1 MDMSFRTLAA
11 LCTLAITMN
20 TGCTDNSGIS
30 SEGSVTPLLSGG
42 TSESESVITP
52 EHAEECDYTPA
63 ATADTSVVFSGNKAS
78 VKGSGAAASGST
90 VTITEAGVYEVS
102 GECSDGKIIVDAD
115 KESSVTLLL
124 NGLELSCKSGSA
136 IDCEKAEKLL
146 LTAAEGTMNIISDS
160 ESYSFAQ
167 DETEPDAAIFCRSD
181 MVINGGGSLSV
192 TGLYNDGIKCKDGL
206 KICGGNIT
214 VNAAGDGIVGKD
226 YLIVAAGA
234 LDITAGK
241 DGLKSS
247 NDKDST
253 LGYVRVQGGE
263 IFVNSGSD
271 AVQAETELIIDG
283 GSVTAVAGGGSAS
296 VEHSQRDNDR
306 GGWGGFK
313 FDFDNNTENGSTE
326 SMKGLKAGVAVTVN
340 GGGLDIDSADDSVHS
355 GGTVLI
361 RSGDIRLSS
370 GDDGIH
376 ADANVTISGGDIYIE
391 ESYEGIEGTGIE
403 VSGGNISVC
412 AFDDG
417 MNAAGDAV
425 GSEYYISIT
434 GGNITVNADGDGLD
448 SNGSMAMSGGT
459 VVVFGPTTDV
469 NGALDYES
477 SFAISGGTLIALG
490 AAGMAQVP
498 STLSQP
504 CLAINSNVEAGSS
517 IEVRDEEGGTVL
529 SVETPK
535 RAQSLIF
542 SASSLS
548 EGSVYGIYA
557 DGVLLSEV
565 TAGDGVSGNGAQSGS
580 WGFGGF
586 GGHGGFGGGHGGFG
600 GRGGGDW
607 TGTDMPSSDFGRDK
621 PDGEPPAIPEG
632 DMGDPP
638 SMPDGG
644 QQPPDGAEPPNGAVP
659 PDRAE

>member
-1 MDMSFRTLAA
+1 MDLSFKTLAA
-11 LCTLAITMN
+11 LCTLAITM
-20 TGCTDNSGIS
+20 TGCTDNSSSS
-30 SEGSVTPLLSGG
+30 SESGVTPLINGAASG
-42 TSESESVITP
+42 SESVITP
-52 EHAEECDYTPA
+52 ECAEECDYTPA
-63 ATADTSVVFSGNKAS
+63 AAADTSVVFSEDKAS
-78 VKGSGAAASGST
+78 VKGNGAAASGRT
-90 VTITEAGVYEVS
+90 VTINSAGVYEIS
-102 GECSDGKIIVDAD
+102 GVCSDGKIIIEAD

-136 IDCEKAEKLL
+136 IDCEKAGKLL
-146 LTAAEGTMNIISDS
+146 LTLAEGSVNTLSDA
-160 ESYSFAQ
+160 ERYSLAQ
-167 DETEPDAAIFCRSD
+167 GETEPDASVFCRSD

-226 YLIVAAGA
+226 YLVVAAGA
-234 LDITAGK
+234 LDITSVK

-247 NDKDST
+247 NDKDGT
-253 LGYVRVQGGE
+253 LGYVRVQGGD
-263 IFVNSGSD
+263 IFVTSGSD

-283 GSVTAVAGGGSAS
+283 GSVKAVSGGGSAS
-296 VEHSQRDNDR
+296 VERSQRDNDR
-306 GGWGGFK
+306 GGRGGFK
-313 FDFDNNTENGSTE
+313 FDFDNNVRSGSTE
-326 SMKGLKAGVAVTVN
+326 SMKGLKAGTAITIN
-340 GGGLDIDSADDSVHS
+340 GGELEIDSADDSVHS
-355 GGTVLI
+355 NGTVLI
-361 RSGDIRLSS
+361 SSGDIRLTS

-376 ADANVTISGGDIYIE
+376 AERNVTINGGDIYIE
-391 ESYEGIEGTGIE
+391 ESYEGIESVSID
-403 VSGGNISVC
+403 VSGGNISIY

-417 MNAAGDAV
+417 LNAGGGTG

-459 VVVFGPTTDV
+459 MVVFGPTTDM

-517 IEVRDEEGGTVL
+517 IEVRDEEGNTVL

-557 DGVLLSEV
+557 DGILLSEV
-565 TAGDGVSGNGAQSGS
+565 TAEDGVSGNGAQGGS

-586 GGHGGFGGGHGGFG
+586 GGHGGFGDRGGFG
-600 GRGGGDW
+600 GRGGGEW
-607 TGTDMPSSDFGRDK
+607 TGTDMPSGGSGHNK
-621 PDGEPPAIPEG
+621 PDGELPDKPVGEMPE
-632 DMGDPP
+632 GDPP
-638 SMPDGG
+638 SMLDGG
-644 QQPPDGAEPPNGAVP
+644 QQPFNGAEPTDGAAP
-659 PDRAE
+659 PDRAA